1 MQVFF
6 LAFNPQNSYNV
17 IMDEEKL
24 CFAAIEFVDD
34 PNVAGYFYWYISPL
48 EGIKE
53 GDKVIAPL
61 GRHNNLQEGIVRKVR
76 YDFEY
81 NAPYPLHSIKSIRSF
96 VKRRFDVQD
105 S

>member
-6 LAFNPQNSYNV
+6 LAFNPRNSYNV

-24 CFAAIEFVDD
+24 CFAAVEFVDD
-34 PNVAGYFYWYISPL
+34 PNVAGYFYWYIRQL
-48 EGIKE
+48 YVIKE
-53 GDKVIAPL
+53 GYKVSAPL
-61 GRHNNLQEGIVRKVR
+61 CRNNNLKEGIVRKVR

-96 VKRRFDVQD
+96 AKRSFDVQD